1 MADLHPGKAHHPLWV
16 RYAKVNINKVLSR
29 GFAMVDTGD
38 RSNSGKRKLFSLLC
52 HGSIFL
58 GAFVIPAAIPL
69 IVLLLFDDA
78 VIKETAKETLNYHF
92 NIWLYGALTAGVVT
106 FFTVLFF
113 TIPLAWIVGAA
124 FFAFHWIPPIFALL
138 STLEDPNKSY
148 RYPFIW
154 RVL

>member
-1 MADLHPGKAHHPLWV
+1 MIDSGE
-16 RYAKVNINKVLSR
+16 R
-29 GFAMVDTGD
+29 G
-38 RSNSGKRKLFSLLC
+38 NSGKRKLFSLLC

-58 GAFVIPAAIPL
+58 GSLLFTSAIPL
-69 IVLLLFDDA
+69 VILLLFDDP

-92 NIWLYGALTAGVVT
+92 NIWLYGAIAAGLIS

-113 TIPLAWIVGAA
+113 TIPLNFFIGGALGL
-124 FFAFHWIPPIFALL
+124 FTLVPPIFGILATL
-138 STLEDPNKSY
+138 SNPDQAY